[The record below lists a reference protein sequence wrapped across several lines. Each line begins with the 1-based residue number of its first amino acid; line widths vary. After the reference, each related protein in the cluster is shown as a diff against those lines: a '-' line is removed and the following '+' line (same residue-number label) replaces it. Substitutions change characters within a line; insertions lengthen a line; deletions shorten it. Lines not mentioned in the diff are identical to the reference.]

1 MIVKSAA
8 FFAANSA
15 FCLLTLS
22 LPIMITSLFSGWR
35 FPIKIFCILDS
46 PSSSLKLVLGTSKF
60 PSLNINVVAPVAPDL
75 IAISL
80 CSIPECI
87 ELAIFFIRTA

>member
-15 FCLLTLS
+15 FCLLMLS
-22 LPIMITSLFSGWR
+22 LPIIITSLLAGCKFC
-35 FPIKIFCILDS
+35 IKIFCIFNS
-46 PSSSLKLVLGTSKF
+46 FANALKLVLGTKNF
-60 PSLNINVVAPVAPDL
+60 PSLNSKVVAPVARDL

-80 CSIPECI
+80 CSIP
-87 ELAIFFIRTA
+87 